1 MKERMNS
8 INASKIQGDQI
19 YERNFE
25 RLFALCEKC
34 LWSVTIFK
42 SKEQKSV
49 ITLIIC
55 PVCFDEN
62 VFLIPLMYVKLY
74 NSYKTS
80 QSVKRKRVLN

>member
-34 LWSVTIFK
+34 LWSATIFK
-42 SKEQKSV
+42 SKAQKSV
-49 ITLIIC
+49 ITLGKC

-62 VFLIPLMYVKLY
+62 VFLIPLVYVRLY
-74 NSYKTS
+74 NSCNS
-80 QSVKRKRVLN
+80 IKRKRVLI